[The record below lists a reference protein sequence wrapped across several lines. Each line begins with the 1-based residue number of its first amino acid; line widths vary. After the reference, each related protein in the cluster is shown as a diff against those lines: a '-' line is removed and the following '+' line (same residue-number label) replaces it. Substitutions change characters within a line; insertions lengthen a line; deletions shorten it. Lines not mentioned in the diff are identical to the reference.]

1 MSVSETDAETDY
13 LTGKLLIASPL
24 IGDPRFDHAV
34 VYMCAHGPDHA
45 MGIILNKPM
54 GALRLP
60 ALFEQLEVKSEIE
73 VPDAAVLDGG
83 PVDRDRGFVLH
94 TSDIELG
101 PATMEIAPDI
111 GLTATREILEAMA
124 SHAAPRRALLALGY
138 AGWGEGQLEDEI
150 GANAWLVADPDEA
163 LLFDADYERKWE
175 RALKKLGVTPEFLTA
190 SSGHA

>member
-24 IGDPRFDHAV
+24 IGDPRFDRAV

-111 GLTATREILEAMA
+111 GLTATREILEAIA
-124 SHAAPRRALLALGY
+124 SHAAPRRSLLALGY

-175 RALKKLGVTPEFLTA
+175 RALKTLGVTPEFLTA